1 MKPKVKIVYS
11 LYYFNEVIEP
21 MLKLA
26 EKKLAEFDF
35 KNTDVEG
42 SYDIPFEIGL
52 FLKLMGINNSP
63 VPIIKGISKLK
74 ILFSMDKGLRID
86 TNPNTDNILNKLE
99 PIIFPTEIECS
110 FLTAANTEV
119 TSSGKDVPKATTDIP
134 IIKSLTPMI
143 FAKPMAPS
151 IKYSDP
157 K

>member
-1 MKPKVKIVYS
+1 MKYPIS
-11 LYYFNEVIEP
+11 IE
-21 MLKLA
+21 K
-26 EKKLAEFDF
+26 
-35 KNTDVEG
+35 
-42 SYDIPFEIGL
+42 DIPFEIDL
-52 FLKLMGINNSP
+52 CLKLMGINNSP

-74 ILFSMDKGLRID
+74 ILLSTDRGVIID
-86 TNPNTDNILNKLE
+86 TNPKTDNILNKLE

-134 IIKSLTPMI
+134 IIKSFTPMI

>member
-1 MKPKVKIVYS
+1 MKYPIS
-11 LYYFNEVIEP
+11 
-21 MLKLA
+21 M
-26 EKKLAEFDF
+26 EK
-35 KNTDVEG
+35 
-42 SYDIPFEIGL
+42 DIPFEIDL
-52 FLKLMGINNSP
+52 CLKLMGINNSP

-74 ILFSMDKGLRID
+74 ILLSMDRGVIID
-86 TNPNTDNILNKLE
+86 TNPKTDNILNKLE

-110 FLTAANTEV
+110 FLTAANTDV

-134 IIKSLTPMI
+134 IIKSFTPMI

>member
-1 MKPKVKIVYS
+1 MKYPIS
-11 LYYFNEVIEP
+11 IE
-21 MLKLA
+21 K
-26 EKKLAEFDF
+26 
-35 KNTDVEG
+35 
-42 SYDIPFEIGL
+42 DIPFEIDL
-52 FLKLMGINNSP
+52 CLKLMGINNSP

-74 ILFSMDKGLRID
+74 ILLSMDRGFIID
-86 TNPNTDNILNKLE
+86 TNPKTDNILNKLE

-134 IIKSLTPMI
+134 IIKSFTPMI

>member
-1 MKPKVKIVYS
+1 MKMKYPIS
-11 LYYFNEVIEP
+11 IE
-21 MLKLA
+21 K
-26 EKKLAEFDF
+26 
-35 KNTDVEG
+35 
-42 SYDIPFEIGL
+42 DIPFEIGL
-52 FLKLMGINNSP
+52 CLKLMGINNSP

-74 ILFSMDKGLRID
+74 ILLSMDRGVIID
-86 TNPNTDNILNKLE
+86 TNPKTDNILNKLE

>member
-1 MKPKVKIVYS
+1 MKMEYPIS
-11 LYYFNEVIEP
+11 IE
-21 MLKLA
+21 K
-26 EKKLAEFDF
+26 E
-35 KNTDVEG
+35 
-42 SYDIPFEIGL
+42 IPFEIG
-52 FLKLMGINNSP
+52 FCLKLMGINSSP

-74 ILFSMDKGLRID
+74 ILFSTDRGVIID
-86 TNPNTDNILNKLE
+86 TNPKTDNILNILE
-99 PIIFPTEIECS
+99 PIIFPTEMECS

-134 IIKSLTPMI
+134 IIKSFTPMI

>member
-1 MKPKVKIVYS
+1 MKYPIS
-11 LYYFNEVIEP
+11 IE
-21 MLKLA
+21 K
-26 EKKLAEFDF
+26 
-35 KNTDVEG
+35 
-42 SYDIPFEIGL
+42 DIPFEIDL
-52 FLKLMGINNSP
+52 CLKLMGINNSP

-74 ILFSMDKGLRID
+74 ILFSTDKGVIID
-86 TNPNTDNILNKLE
+86 TNPKTDNILNKLE

-134 IIKSLTPMI
+134 IIKSFTPMI

>member
-1 MKPKVKIVYS
+1 MKYPIS
-11 LYYFNEVIEP
+11 IE
-21 MLKLA
+21 K
-26 EKKLAEFDF
+26 
-35 KNTDVEG
+35 
-42 SYDIPFEIGL
+42 DIPFEIDL
-52 FLKLMGINNSP
+52 CLKLMGINNSP

-74 ILFSMDKGLRID
+74 ILFSTDRGVIID
-86 TNPNTDNILNKLE
+86 TNPKTDNILNKLE

-134 IIKSLTPMI
+134 IIKSFTPMI

>member
-1 MKPKVKIVYS
+1 MKYPIS
-11 LYYFNEVIEP
+11 IE
-21 MLKLA
+21 K
-26 EKKLAEFDF
+26 
-35 KNTDVEG
+35 
-42 SYDIPFEIGL
+42 DIPFEIDL
-52 FLKLMGINNSP
+52 CLKLMGINNSP

-74 ILFSMDKGLRID
+74 ILFSTDRGVIID
-86 TNPNTDNILNKLE
+86 TNPKTDNILNKLE

-119 TSSGKDVPKATTDIP
+119 TSSGKDVPNATTDIP
-134 IIKSLTPMI
+134 IIKSFTPMI

>member
-1 MKPKVKIVYS
+1 MKMEYPIS
-11 LYYFNEVIEP
+11 IE
-21 MLKLA
+21 K
-26 EKKLAEFDF
+26 E
-35 KNTDVEG
+35 
-42 SYDIPFEIGL
+42 IPFEIG
-52 FLKLMGINNSP
+52 FCLKLMGINNSP

-74 ILFSMDKGLRID
+74 ILFSTDRGVIID
-86 TNPNTDNILNKLE
+86 TNPKTDNILNKLE
-99 PIIFPTEIECS
+99 PIIFPTEMECS

-134 IIKSLTPMI
+134 IIKSFTPMI

>member
-1 MKPKVKIVYS
+1 MKYPIS
-11 LYYFNEVIEP
+11 IE
-21 MLKLA
+21 K
-26 EKKLAEFDF
+26 
-35 KNTDVEG
+35 
-42 SYDIPFEIGL
+42 DIPFEIDL
-52 FLKLMGINNSP
+52 CLKLMGINNSP

-74 ILFSMDKGLRID
+74 ILLSMDRGVIID
-86 TNPNTDNILNKLE
+86 TNPKTDNILNKLE

-134 IIKSLTPMI
+134 IIKSFTPMI